1 MSKSVWQK
9 PWRKE
14 EEEIKEEIIKQP
26 NIKSNRPWKTYQK
39 MLYRQQSKTDLLSLL
54 NIRLT
59 DYITEFLHF
68 FDMIQLSMISKEFE
82 YRTLSYNCKYKTMIT
97 GSHLSSGLT
106 IFGQI
111 LKVEQNFAYY
121 SDLLGEERGE
131 YTRHSQEDINI
142 SKDIFSTNIGTIKSI
157 KLKGTPMI
165 VARDNNY
172 LVISEY
178 NYMDRKNEH
187 DIKLYS
193 ISGHELTSM
202 KYTGDRVRV
211 SEFLYPYLVFVT
223 GDFYDLTHSGPYALS
238 NRQLYIYN
246 FETRKT
252 DCIVTNE
259 YIMRMKLKKN
269 RIGEYELI
277 MFNGSIPQSER
288 PLGSIPQSERPF
300 GSIPQSERPNEVNLM
315 RSVTKLDLTSQMTIT
330 SLGYKNFCSSKR
342 EVTHDFNFFQ
352 SYMTAYVDE
361 KYTHIW
367 NPLSDRKS
375 EITGQLKERLSTAQ
389 ISILGIYPYDEFDRV
404 IVIFKEA
411 YACYVLSTGK
421 FQWTESYMY
430 NISFNFDLNPI
441 YPYISFVS
449 DEHFKTLDLYTGKLI
464 CLYSSSYELS
474 SAINIQYL
482 SMCVTG
488 YWPDLDFI
496 DIRESLKDEQNL
508 IERGN
513 SDNLYTKRRQLT
525 TMANE
530 LMHIGYGQMLFY
542 NPDPMGGNYSI
553 EIWDFR

>member
-1 MSKSVWQK
+1 MSEPVWK
-9 PWRKE
+9 KTWRKE
-14 EEEIKEEIIKQP
+14 EEEKKEKNKITFKQP
-26 NIKSNRPWKTYQK
+26 NIRSNRPWKAHQK
-39 MLYRQQSKTDLLSLL
+39 MLYKQQFNKDLLSLL

-111 LKVEQNFAYY
+111 LRDEQNFAYY
-121 SDLLGEERGE
+121 SDLLGEEN
-131 YTRHSQEDINI
+131 SQEDVNI
-142 SKDIFSTNIGTIKSI
+142 SKNIFSTNIGTIKSI

-165 VARDNNY
+165 VARDNDY

-178 NYMDRKNEH
+178 NYIDRKNEH

-202 KYTGDRVRV
+202 KYTGDRARV
-211 SEFLYPYLVFVT
+211 SEFLYPYLVFAN
-223 GDFYDLTHSGPYALS
+223 GDFYDLTHNRVDTLS

-252 DCIVTNE
+252 DCIMTNE

-269 RIGEYELI
+269 RTGEHELI
-277 MFNGSIPQSER
+277 MFNGSIPQSK
-288 PLGSIPQSERPF
+288 RPF
-300 GSIPQSERPNEVNLM
+300 GSIPQSGRSNEVNLM
-315 RSVTKLDLTSQMTIT
+315 RSVTKLDLSQMTIT

-361 KYTHIW
+361 KCTHIW

-375 EITGQLKERLSTAQ
+375 EITGQLKERLSA
-389 ISILGIYPYDEFDRV
+389 IEREIPLPVGRPFGEILGIYPYDEFDRV

-411 YACYVLSTGK
+411 YACYVLSTGN

-449 DEHFKTLDLYTGKLI
+449 DEQFKTLDLYTGKLI

-496 DIRESLKDEQNL
+496 DIRESLKEEKEICFTDDEGEYMPKN
-508 IERGN
+508 IK
-513 SDNLYTKRRQLT
+513 YRQLT
-525 TMANE
+525 TMTNE
-530 LMHIGYGQMLFY
+530 LMHIGYGQMIVY